1 MDLTGIYFSVIIPTM
16 WKSDKIHQMLD
27 VYQKN
32 ELVKEIIIIDNNPLE
47 KPNLEKY
54 SKIIYYTEGKNLYV
68 NPSWNIGY
76 TLSSYKTILAND
88 DIVIINLNDTL
99 LQINESNYDIIG
111 IDLTSNN
118 ENKVFIDELR
128 GINVNIPLGDQING
142 FGCFMF
148 VKEYTYIPNNIKIW
162 YGDDFLLH
170 NSIKRGILKNLKL
183 DFSISQTVK
192 HIKNTIG
199 TNIFEEDKKNFN
211 KYKQN
216 IDTSNKNV
224 LVSLVNFGEE
234 QINYLS
240 QVVTELKTFKK
251 YNVTIV
257 VNSNVPLHIDGIDK
271 VNIINNLKDFQLLPL
286 TCRKTIWE
294 NKDNFD
300 IFIYGE
306 NDHLFKEHHIDKHIE
321 YTKILPKNRISG
333 LIQYEENENGVFYPG
348 YHAHYD
354 WDYNSIEEYDGKKF
368 AHFNNVHQATF
379 ILTKEQLHNIGKLH
393 DFTKFLGES
402 KYSVKCKVNTDIYDF
417 GGMKKM
423 ICISEFKENLIHHL
437 PNLYIDGEK
446 GRNKNQRADNKK
458 MSESILKLLL
468 NNNSKVINGFYLNL
482 ERRQDRRIKM
492 ETELK
497 KTTHN
502 IQRYKAIDG
511 TELKSLNGFG
521 ATIRNSESKQY
532 ATYLSHLNM
541 IKIAKQNGWNKV
553 MILEDDITLCDDFD
567 ERIELY
573 LSQLPSDWGI
583 AYIGFTETSKTNLT
597 KVTEYVYRVKEVYG
611 CWGMIINSS
620 MYDKLLRIGGEKNTV
635 IDWVIKDYI
644 QPNYGCYVFMP
655 FLAYVNDDYSD
666 LWNTHRKLGMI
677 KKYFKNRLI
686 EDDIESQ
693 EEFIPQE
700 SNLEKLKKLMN
711 LTERKKVEINYENI
725 NNTLSKKE
733 NFYKTN
739 SSLKPLRENI
749 PQNRNEI
756 TQLKKDSLTKTS
768 RDLFSKGKK
777 YKG

>member
-1 MDLTGIYFSVIIPTM
+1 MNIKKKYFSIIIPTM

-32 ELVKEIIIIDNNPLE
+32 DLVKEIIIIDNYPSE

-54 SKIIYYTEGKNLYV
+54 NKIIYYTEGKNLYV
-68 NPSWNIGY
+68 NPSWNIGVS
-76 TLSSYKTILAND
+76 LSGYQIILAND
-88 DIVIINLNDTL
+88 DILIRDLTKILGTFKSTDF
-99 LQINESNYDIIG
+99 DIIG
-111 IDLTSNN
+111 TQLGELN
-118 ENKVFIDELR
+118 EDYNISPITDFPENSFGVFMYIR
-128 GINVNIPLGDQING
+128 N
-142 FGCFMF
+142 
-148 VKEYTYIPNNIKIW
+148 YTYIPEQIKIW
-162 YGDDFLLH
+162 FGDNILFD
-170 NSIKRGILKNLKL
+170 NNKKRGILKNA
-183 DFSISQTVK
+183 
-192 HIKNTIG
+192 G
-199 TNIFEEDKKNFN
+199 
-211 KYKQN
+211 
-216 IDTSNKNV
+216 
-224 LVSLVNFGEE
+224 
-234 QINYLS
+234 
-240 QVVTELKTFKK
+240 
-251 YNVTIV
+251 IV
-257 VNSNVPLHIDGIDK
+257 VNDGEQIPKINGSVTVKYIRNINGDDIIKNDRIYYNKLKNDK
-271 VNIINNLKDFQLLPL
+271 ENFNIIVRTSGRKNYFKRCINSIKKFYPTAKVHVTLDDETDLKYVEENMVNMDWTYYLINKKTITNITNKIKLNREIKFIYNYYFNIVKPFLKGWVMYLDDDDQMVRTPEFDWGKKDTINLYRADLKSKIVPSSQNFGKKPVLNDISTLCVIVHSNNL
-286 TCRKTIWE
+286 
-294 NKDNFD
+294 
-300 IFIYGE
+300 
-306 NDHLFKEHHIDKHIE
+306 IDWV
-321 YTKILPKNRISG
+321 PNRG
-333 LIQYEENENGVFYPG
+333 G
-348 YHAHYD
+348 D
-354 WDYNSIEEYDGKKF
+354 
-368 AHFNNVHQATF
+368 
-379 ILTKEQLHNIGKLH
+379 
-393 DFTKFLGES
+393 
-402 KYSVKCKVNTDIYDF
+402 YDF
-417 GGMKKM
+417 
-423 ICISEFKENLIHHL
+423 INE
-437 PNLYIDGEK
+437 LYSK
-446 GRNKNQRADNKK
+446 NKVIWFDT
-458 MSESILKLLL
+458 I
-468 NNNSKVINGFYLNL
+468 NSKIQNIEGYGNRKDIDITINGFYLNL

-511 TELKSLNGFG
+511 TELKSLNGFS
-521 ATIRNSESKQY
+521 ASIRNSESKQY

-573 LSQLPSDWGI
+573 LSQLPSDWEI
-583 AYIGFTETSKTNLT
+583 AYIGFTEISKTNLT
-597 KVTEYVYRVKEVYG
+597 KVTEYVHRVKEVYG

-700 SNLEKLKKLMN
+700 TNLEKLKKLMN

-725 NNTLSKKE
+725 NNALSKKE

-756 TQLKKDSLTKTS
+756 TLLKKDSLTKTS